1 MIYDAE
7 TSKLLLQIADNFKQ
21 SKGKLAVVE
30 SCTGGGLGAAITS
43 VPGSSA
49 WFEGGMITYSNAAK
63 MRHVYVRESTLQEQ
77 GAVSEACV
85 KEMANGGMVALGVD
99 CCLSISGVAG
109 PDGGSPEKPVGT
121 VWFGLAVRHKSIEAF
136 KHQFE
141 GDRSQVR
148 QSAVLE
154 ALRIL
159 SKVSL
164 RRAV

>member
-1 MIYDAE
+1 VIQSPETTDLLIRIAE
-7 TSKLLLQIADNFKQ
+7 LFKQ
-21 SKGKLAVVE
+21 AKGKLAVVE
-30 SCTGGGLGAAITS
+30 SCTGGGLGAALTS
-43 VPGSSA
+43 LAGSSE
-49 WFEGGMITYSNAAK
+49 WFEGGIITYSNAAK
-63 MRHVYVRESTLQEQ
+63 MRHVYVRESTLTEQ

-99 CCLSISGVAG
+99 CCISISGVAG
-109 PDGGSPEKPVGT
+109 PDGGSPEKPVGL

-141 GDRSQVR
+141 GDRNQVR
-148 QSAVLE
+148 DSAVRE

-159 SKVSL
+159 STVSL

>member
-1 MIYDAE
+1 MSLNPEASD
-7 TSKLLLQIADNFKQ
+7 LLIQIAENFKQ
-21 SKGKLAVVE
+21 SKGRLAVVE
-30 SCTGGGLGAAITS
+30 SCTGGGLGAALTS
-43 VPGSSA
+43 LSGSST

-63 MRHVYVRESTLQEQ
+63 MRHVYVRESTLAEQ

-85 KEMANGGMVALGVD
+85 KEMANGGMVAFGVD
-99 CCLSISGVAG
+99 CCISISGVAG

-136 KHQFE
+136 QHQFE
-141 GDRSQVR
+141 GDRDQVR

>member
-1 MIYDAE
+1 MSCDAE
-7 TSKLLLQIADNFKQ
+7 TSKLLLLIADTFKQ
-21 SKGKLAVVE
+21 SNSKLAVVE

-136 KHQFE
+136 KYQFE